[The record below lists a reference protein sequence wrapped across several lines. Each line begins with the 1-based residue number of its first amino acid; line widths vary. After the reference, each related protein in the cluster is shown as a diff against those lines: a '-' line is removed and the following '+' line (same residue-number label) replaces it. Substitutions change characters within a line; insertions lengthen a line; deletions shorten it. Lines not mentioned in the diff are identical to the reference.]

1 MGSSSRTR
9 TQTQSSTTNQQISTG
24 QELQDDAV
32 GVVGDDNEVS
42 ITRTDYGAIES
53 GLTAMLDA
61 GNLAS
66 AVAQDNADISREAI
80 MGARDSLETSLSYSG
95 DAMAESLRVA
105 SDVMNESGVNILD
118 AARMANET
126 AQYSVDT
133 ATEAALSG
141 AGMGL
146 DTANESMRLLSDTAG
161 SALSFNDSQSERLA
175 NAVTDTAESAL
186 LFNDS
191 QSERLANAVT
201 DASDSALMFAD
212 SQNERLASTLGDNS
226 ALTQQALL
234 ELSERQE
241 RGLDSAL
248 DVAESVAMNDNVE
261 GANTQTKYF
270 ALAAAA
276 IGVAWALRA
285 KA

>member
-1 MGSSSRTR
+1 MGSSSRTSTSTR
-9 TQTQSSTTNQQISTG
+9 SDTTNQQISTG

-32 GVVGDDNEVS
+32 GVVGDGNEVS
-42 ITRTDYGAIES
+42 ITRTDHGAIES
-53 GLTAMLDA
+53 GLMAMLGA
-61 GNLAS
+61 GDLAS
-66 AVAQDNADISREAI
+66 IVAQDNADIARESV
-80 MGARDSLETSLSYSG
+80 MGAGDNLETALSYSG

-105 SDVMNESGVNILD
+105 SDVMNESGINVLD

-146 DTANESMRLLSDTAG
+146 DTANESMRIVSDTT
-161 SALSFNDSQSERLA
+161 E
-175 NAVTDTAESAL
+175 
-186 LFNDS
+186 
-191 QSERLANAVT
+191 
-201 DASDSALMFAD
+201 SALMFAD
-212 SQNERLASTLGDNS
+212 SQNERLASTLGDNA

-234 ELSERQE
+234 ETLETQE

-248 DVAESVAMNDNVE
+248 QVAGSVAMNDNVE